1 VSSDINECVNMSA
14 KEVVSYLFAHVVLE
28 EHQHDSR
35 SAASSLGFEQTE
47 QIQKSSQLKTQ

>member
-1 VSSDINECVNMSA
+1 MSSDINECVNMSA
-14 KEVVSYLFAHVVLE
+14 KEVVSCLFAHVVLE